1 MAKYS
6 YELKKKIVEEYLS
19 GKTSYSV
26 LEDKYQIDESRIK
39 NWVNNYKHFGDEGL
53 MRSRNN
59 REYSVEFK
67 LEAITRYETS
77 ECSYQQLALE
87 LGLTNPSIIANW
99 RRQYREEGIEG
110 LRPHKRGR
118 PVTKKDDHKQRP
130 KSSMENEPLDAST
143 REALEN
149 RSRLGLANDR
159 LSNHA
164 ERTPH
169 LSKHVQKRQLLRQRI
184 RLAKPARTCP
194 DYRTLYPLLQQR
206 SNQRKVRR
214 PESKAIP

>member
-26 LEDKYQIDESRIK
+26 LEDKYQIDESLIK

-59 REYSVEFK
+59 RAYSVEFK

-87 LGLTNPSIIANW
+87 LGLTNPSIIVNW
-99 RRQYREEGIEG
+99 RRKYREEDLEG
-110 LRPHKRGR
+110 LLPHKRGR
-118 PVTKKDDHKQRP
+118 PMTNKENREQTPKK
-130 KSSMENEPLDAST
+130 SEPIDGST

-149 RSRLGLANDR
+149 RIKELEAENEILTIQKMFWEQLRSLEREEAMNKRRGSSPNSENN
-159 LSNHA
+159 SN
-164 ERTPH
+164 
-169 LSKHVQKRQLLRQRI
+169 
-184 RLAKPARTCP
+184 
-194 DYRTLYPLLQQR
+194 
-206 SNQRKVRR
+206 
-214 PESKAIP
+214 

>member
-19 GKTSYSV
+19 GKTSYQA
-26 LEDKYQIDESRIK
+26 LAMKYNIEKSALK
-39 NWVNNYKHFGDEGL
+39 LWVNNYKHFGDEGL

-77 ECSYQQLALE
+77 ECSYRQLALE
-87 LGLTNPSIIANW
+87 LGLTNPSMIVNW
-99 RRQYREEGIEG
+99 RRKYREEGLEG

-118 PVTKKDDHKQRP
+118 PMTKNKDRKQTRKP
-130 KSSMENEPLDAST
+130 LNESEPLDAST

-149 RSRLGLANDR
+149 RIKELEAENEKLTIQKMFWEQLRSLEREEAMNKRRGSSPNSENN
-159 LSNHA
+159 SN
-164 ERTPH
+164 
-169 LSKHVQKRQLLRQRI
+169 
-184 RLAKPARTCP
+184 
-194 DYRTLYPLLQQR
+194 
-206 SNQRKVRR
+206 
-214 PESKAIP
+214 

>member
-6 YELKKKIVEEYLS
+6 YELKKKIVEEYLC
-19 GKTSYSV
+19 GKTSYQA
-26 LEDKYQIDESRIK
+26 LAMKYQIEKSALRL
-39 NWVNNYKHFGDEGL
+39 WVNNYKHFGDEGL
-53 MRSRNN
+53 IRSRNK

-118 PVTKKDDHKQRP
+118 PVTKKDDHNQRP
-130 KSSMENEPLDAST
+130 KSSMKNEPLDPSI

-149 RSRLGLANDR
+149 RIKELEAENEILTIQKMFWEQLRSLEREEAMNKRRGSSPNAENN
-159 LSNHA
+159 SN
-164 ERTPH
+164 
-169 LSKHVQKRQLLRQRI
+169 
-184 RLAKPARTCP
+184 
-194 DYRTLYPLLQQR
+194 
-206 SNQRKVRR
+206 
-214 PESKAIP
+214 

>member
-19 GKTSYSV
+19 GKTSYRA
-26 LEDKYQIDESRIK
+26 LESKYHVENSQILK
-39 NWVNNYKHFGDEGL
+39 WVNNYKHFGDEGL

-87 LGLTNPSIIANW
+87 LGLTNPSMIVNW
-99 RRQYREEGIEG
+99 RRKYREEGLEG

-118 PVTKKDDHKQRP
+118 PVTKKNDRHQTP
-130 KSSMENEPLDAST
+130 KTSKKSEPLDAST

-149 RSRLGLANDR
+149 RIKELEAENRKLTIQKIYLEELRSLVREEKMSKRRGLSPNSENN
-159 LSNHA
+159 SN
-164 ERTPH
+164 
-169 LSKHVQKRQLLRQRI
+169 
-184 RLAKPARTCP
+184 
-194 DYRTLYPLLQQR
+194 
-206 SNQRKVRR
+206 
-214 PESKAIP
+214 

>member
-26 LEDKYQIDESRIK
+26 LGDKYQIDESRIK

-59 REYSVEFK
+59 RAYSVEFK

-87 LGLTNPSIIANW
+87 LGLTNPSIIVNW
-99 RRQYREEGIEG
+99 RRKYREEGIEG

-118 PVTKKDDHKQRP
+118 PVTKKDDRNQAP
-130 KSSMENEPLDAST
+130 NPSKSSEDLDAST

-149 RSRLGLANDR
+149 RIKELEAENRKLTIQKMFWEQLRSLEREEATNKR
-159 LSNHA
+159 RRSSPNSENNSN
-164 ERTPH
+164 
-169 LSKHVQKRQLLRQRI
+169 
-184 RLAKPARTCP
+184 
-194 DYRTLYPLLQQR
+194 
-206 SNQRKVRR
+206 
-214 PESKAIP
+214 

>member
-6 YELKKKIVEEYLS
+6 YELKKKIVEEYLN
-19 GKTSYSV
+19 GNAGHKI
-26 LEDKYQIDESRIK
+26 LAKKYQISVSQIER
-39 NWVNNYKHFGDEGL
+39 WVNNYKHFGDEGL
-53 MRSRNN
+53 MRSRNK
-59 REYSVEFK
+59 REYSVAFK

-99 RRQYREEGIEG
+99 RRQYREEGVVG

-130 KSSMENEPLDAST
+130 KSSMTNEPLDPST

-149 RSRLGLANDR
+149 RIKELEAENRNLIIQKMFREQLRSLVKEEEMSKRRGSSPNSENN
-159 LSNHA
+159 SN
-164 ERTPH
+164 
-169 LSKHVQKRQLLRQRI
+169 
-184 RLAKPARTCP
+184 
-194 DYRTLYPLLQQR
+194 
-206 SNQRKVRR
+206 
-214 PESKAIP
+214 

>member
-26 LEDKYQIDESRIK
+26 LEDKYQIDESLVK

-59 REYSVEFK
+59 RAYSVEFK

-87 LGLTNPSIIANW
+87 LGLTNPSMIVNW
-99 RRQYREEGIEG
+99 RRKYREEGIEG

-118 PVTKKDDHKQRP
+118 PVTKKNDRNQTP
-130 KSSMENEPLDAST
+130 KPSTKGEPLDASS

-149 RSRLGLANDR
+149 RIKELEAENEILTIQKMFWEQLRSLEREEAMNKRRGSSPNSENN
-159 LSNHA
+159 SN
-164 ERTPH
+164 
-169 LSKHVQKRQLLRQRI
+169 
-184 RLAKPARTCP
+184 
-194 DYRTLYPLLQQR
+194 
-206 SNQRKVRR
+206 
-214 PESKAIP
+214 